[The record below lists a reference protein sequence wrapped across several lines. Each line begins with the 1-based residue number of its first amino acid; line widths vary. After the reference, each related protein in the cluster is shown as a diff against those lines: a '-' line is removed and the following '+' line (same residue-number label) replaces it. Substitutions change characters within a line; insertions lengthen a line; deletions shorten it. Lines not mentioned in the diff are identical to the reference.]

1 MENIEKTALEH
12 NADEIE
18 KTEEVAEENASKST
32 ESVEDKSICT
42 NDDCEYCGEC
52 GPGGR
57 GTYNYDTEDDKVQE
71 RYHIP
76 RIARFEKVSFETFLA
91 AFKPMWIAIMKAQQG
106 IEAGDSFAYN
116 EDQLVNDAMV
126 VYNNIKLPRRS
137 TRGSA
142 GYDFSFPFGS
152 TELNPG
158 VSVLIPTGIKCEIAE
173 GWVLKEYPRSSLGFN
188 YRIQLDNTVGIIDS
202 DYYNNPKNEGHIM
215 IKITNDSRENMTCVL
230 ETGSKFC
237 QGIFVP
243 YGITVDDDVTEV
255 REGGLGSTGA

>member
-1 MENIEKTALEH
+1 MENIEKTALEN
-12 NADEIE
+12 NAEEIE
-18 KTEEVAEENASKST
+18 KTEEVAEENTFKSSEST
-32 ESVEDKSICT
+32 EDT
-42 NDDCEYCGEC
+42 NRCDGDDCEYCGEC
-52 GPGGR
+52 GCDCS
-57 GTYNYDTEDDKVQE
+57 TDSTEDDAAQE
-71 RYHIP
+71 RYRIP

>member
-1 MENIEKTALEH
+1 MTNEDKVVLYEEDAVEVAKENVQDTVEA
-12 NADEIE
+12 
-18 KTEEVAEENASKST
+18 TEET
-32 ESVEDKSICT
+32 D
-42 NDDCEYCGEC
+42 EC
-52 GPGGR
+52 GCAE
-57 GTYNYDTEDDKVQE
+57 NCNCEECSCDKDCTEDDQIQE

-106 IEAGDSFAYN
+106 VEAEDSFAYS
-116 EDQLVNDAMV
+116 EEQLVNDASV
-126 VYNNIKLPRRS
+126 VYSGIKLPKRS
-137 TRGSA
+137 TKGSA
-142 GYDFSFPFGS
+142 GYDFFFPFGN
-152 TELNPG
+152 TELRPG
-158 VSVLIPTGIKCEIAE
+158 VSVLIPTGIKCKISE

-188 YRIQLDNTVGIIDS
+188 YRLQLDNTVGIIDS

-215 IKITNDSRENMTCVL
+215 IKLTNDSRENMTCVF

-243 YGITVDDDVTEV
+243 YGITVDDDVTEA

>member
-1 MENIEKTALEH
+1 MTNEDKVVLYEEDAVEVAKENVQDTVEA
-12 NADEIE
+12 
-18 KTEEVAEENASKST
+18 TEETDECGEN
-32 ESVEDKSICT
+32 C
-42 NDDCEYCGEC
+42 NCGEC
-52 GPGGR
+52 GCDKDR
-57 GTYNYDTEDDKVQE
+57 TEDDQIQE
-71 RYHIP
+71 RYRIP

-106 IEAGDSFAYN
+106 VEAEDSFAYS
-116 EDQLVNDAMV
+116 EEQLVNDASV
-126 VYNNIKLPRRS
+126 VYSGIKLPKRS
-137 TRGSA
+137 TKGSA
-142 GYDFSFPFGS
+142 GYDFFFPFGN
-152 TELNPG
+152 TELRPG

-188 YRIQLDNTVGIIDS
+188 YRLQLDNTVGIIDS

-215 IKITNDSRENMTCVL
+215 IKLTNDSRENMTCVF

-243 YGITVDDDVTEV
+243 YGITVDDDVTEA